1 MCLLLCCGCRAAG
14 GRDGSSNSSS
24 NNRPVVGVLK
34 LSPEKGCSIVLSL
47 ARLLPCYS
55 FLAVAGDP
63 EVARQVQEAGLH
75 NFEVRV

>member
-1 MCLLLCCGCRAAG
+1 M
-14 GRDGSSNSSS
+14 
-24 NNRPVVGVLK
+24 GVLK